1 MTGFNKFIEK
11 SMFRKEFTGFGY
23 TDIKLLIS
31 STPTVLVI
39 LTSTESIGLS
49 LIIKYIISD

>member
-31 STPTVLVI
+31 STPTI
-39 LTSTESIGLS
+39 SLTFICYTF
-49 LIIKYIISD
+49 YI